1 MQLIYT
7 NYFVIAECVVALAAL
22 LVALLGGVTIL
33 QRRDDGAGKLMG
45 WATLV
50 LFIGYALYLVPKALA
65 GLAGMDNAFLLSAGR
80 MAAAIA
86 VTVFYILLSLLWE
99 KLYEKKNSY
108 YAEMGVRD
116 LSGIRALGC
125 VGPIVLGLVGVMDP
139 EGSIDPL
146 SGVPFYFALIAP
158 AVRCVPLLIVAL
170 IVAGNW
176 RKTRDA
182 LPTLQS
188 VWWLLLLAAVF
199 GIAADLGMVFVP
211 ALELLYLPQLVCLL
225 AIVILFVRFAGETG
239 ELH

>member
-1 MQLIYT
+1 MEPAFT
-7 NYFVIAECVVALAAL
+7 NILVIAECVIGLAAL
-22 LVALLGGVTIL
+22 LVALLGGVAIL
-33 QRRDDGAGKLMG
+33 QRRNDSAGKLMG
-45 WATLV
+45 WSALV
-50 LFIGYALYLVPKALA
+50 LFIGFALYLIPKALA
-65 GLAGMDNAFLLSAGR
+65 GLAGLENGFLPAAGR

-125 VGPIVLGLVGVMDP
+125 VGPIVLGLVGFMDAD
-139 EGSIDPL
+139 GRFDPL
-146 SGVPFYFALIAP
+146 EGVPFYFALIAP
-158 AVRCVPLLIVAL
+158 AVRCVPLLIVAV
-170 IVAGNW
+170 IGAASW

-182 LPTLQS
+182 LPTLKS
-188 VWWLLLLAAVF
+188 VWWLLVVSMLF
-199 GIAADLGMVFVP
+199 GVAADFGMVFVP

-225 AIVILFVRFAGETG
+225 AIVGLFVRFAGETG

>member
-1 MQLIYT
+1 MELTFTGIL
-7 NYFVIAECVVALAAL
+7 ECVIGLAAL

-33 QRRDDGAGKLMG
+33 QRRDDSTGKLMG
-45 WATLV
+45 WSALII
-50 LFIGYALYLVPKALA
+50 FIGFALYLVPKAMA
-65 GLAGMDNAFLLSAGR
+65 ALAGMDNGFLLLCGR

-86 VTVFYILLSLLWE
+86 VTVFCILLSLLWE

-116 LSGIRALGC
+116 LAGIRALGC

-139 EGSIDPL
+139 EGSFDPL
-146 SGVPFYFALIAP
+146 SGVPFYYALIAP
-158 AVRCVPLLIVAL
+158 AVRCIPLLIVAL
-170 IVAGNW
+170 IVSASW

-182 LPTLQS
+182 LPTLKN
-188 VWWLLLLAAVF
+188 VWWLLLLSAVF
-199 GIAADLGMVFVP
+199 GVAADFGMVFVP

-225 AIVILFVRFAGETG
+225 AIVALFVRFAGETG